1 MRGEIFKRGQVMNQW
16 NLRKLVVTD
25 RIESFR
31 ESKLTYQM
39 NNIRELWTRFEVH
52 KDNLVVKIRH
62 GKEKT

>member
-31 ESKLTYQM
+31 DSKLTYQM
-39 NNIRELWTRFEVH
+39 SNIR
-52 KDNLVVKIRH
+52 
-62 GKEKT
+62 